1 MVDLAYQN
9 KKIKKRKYKNTLM
22 VKQKRGKK
30 KKKGNGRW
38 LKVIIGIILAL
49 IMLGSVLVTIFRI

>member
-1 MVDLAYQN
+1 MVDLACQN

-30 KKKGNGRW
+30 KKGNGRW
-38 LKVIIGIILAL
+38 FRVIIGILLAL